1 MHPDVSLTTV
11 LQVKYFN
18 KFEPMNVRENISLQ
32 PYHTLGTNV
41 IARYF
46 AELTNEE
53 DLLPFVS
60 ALSKDHKPILIL
72 GEGSNILFTMDFP
85 GTVIRMNNK
94 GIIVI
99 NETPDHVTIRVAAG
113 EVWDDVVQFCVDQ
126 GWGGIENLS
135 LIPGK
140 MGAAPIQN
148 IGAYGVE
155 LRDILCDME
164 AVHLERLEKRRF
176 AREECQFG
184 YRESIFKN
192 ILRGQ
197 YLILN
202 VTLRLSR
209 IPELKLDYG
218 SIRNELSAFGIHSP
232 TIKDV
237 REVVSRIRRR
247 KLPDPAEL
255 GNAGSFFKNPVIRV
269 DQFQKLKLNYPG
281 VVSYPD
287 PDGVKLAAAWL
298 IETCNW
304 KGKRKGDAG
313 VHPAHPLVLVNYGKA
328 TGQEILDLASL
339 IRQSVISRFGI
350 LLEPEVNIL

>member
-1 MHPDVSLTTV
+1 
-11 LQVKYFN
+11 
-18 KFEPMNVRENISLQ
+18 MNVQENISLQ
-32 PYHTLGTNV
+32 PYHTFGVETK
-41 IARYF
+41 ARYF
-46 AELTNEE
+46 AELTNEN
-53 DLLPFVS
+53 DVLPFLAS
-60 ALSKDHKPILIL
+60 LRKEQQPILFI
-72 GEGSNILFTMDFP
+72 GEGSNILFTTDFP
-85 GTVIRMNNK
+85 GTVIRMKSK
-94 GIIVI
+94 GISVLD
-99 NETPDHVTIRVAAG
+99 ETPENVVIQVAAG
-113 EVWDDVVQFCVDQ
+113 EVWDDVVRHCVAQ
-126 GWGGIENLS
+126 QWGGIENLS

-155 LRDILCDME
+155 LRDVLCDVE
-164 AVHLERLEKRRF
+164 AVHLERLEKRTF
-176 AREECQFG
+176 VREECQLG

-192 ILRGQ
+192 SLRGQ
-197 YLILN
+197 YLILS
-202 VTLRLSR
+202 VTLHLSKN
-209 IPELKLDYG
+209 PELKLDYG
-218 SIRNELSAFGIHSP
+218 SIRKELSALGIKSP

-247 KLPDPAEL
+247 KLPDPMEL

-269 DQFQKLKLNYPG
+269 DQFQKLKQNYPG
-281 VVSYPD
+281 AVSYPD

-328 TGQEILDLASL
+328 TGHEILDLASL